1 MVPLFYLIFC
11 LWVCESFMN
20 NIWRYETKI
29 VVKDSSVSNLMNEV
43 YTNPLMFTSL
53 FIPRMVNNL
62 YFDTL
67 DLDHFHDHIYG
78 YPKRLKVRL
87 RWYGDFNSIQNAT
100 IEIKKKESTV
110 GSKISFPVT
119 GNIDLNESISLLD
132 IFKKTSAPIQT
143 QESLSNL
150 VPSLYNRYHRTYYI
164 SANGK
169 VRLTIDSDINH
180 KSVHTSFWTEEPND
194 LRIVEFK
201 YNQKEF
207 FDGERA
213 LKNFSFVQDKSSKY
227 VRGLLRTT

>member
-1 MVPLFYLIFC
+1 
-11 LWVCESFMN
+11 MN
-20 NIWRYETKI
+20 DIWRYETKL
-29 VVKDSSVSNLMNEV
+29 VVKDSSVSNLMNEIHG
-43 YTNPLMFTSL
+43 NPLMFSPL
-53 FIPRMVNNL
+53 FTPRTVNNL

-78 YPKRLKVRL
+78 YPKRAKIRL
-87 RWYGDFNSIQNAT
+87 RWYGDFDTPNDAV
-100 IEIKKKESTV
+100 IEIKKKDGTV
-110 GSKISFPVT
+110 GSKISFPAT
-119 GNIDLNESISLLD
+119 EKIDLGGPISFLD
-132 IFKKTSAPIQT
+132 ILKRTSAPMQT
-143 QESLSNL
+143 QEALSHL
-150 VPSLYNRYHRTYYI
+150 VPSLFNTYHRAYFI

-169 VRLTIDSDINH
+169 VRLTIDSDIKH